1 MAKYLVTLTDSIGNI
16 EVTGFM
22 TMTDKEFEH
31 FEEVCETI
39 SWDFSYP
46 LGDEELFFSSG
57 EDLLTRVD
65 SKEISNEEYKAL
77 KKVFNDEKFG
87 VFVDIDFLEDTL
99 GDIDEDE
106 EEEDEEDYER
116 GSYNDNDDDE
126 D

>member
-1 MAKYLVTLTDSIGNI
+1 MAKHLATFTDVINDI
-16 EVTGFM
+16 ELTGFII
-22 TMTDKEFEH
+22 MTDKEFEH

-57 EDLLTRVD
+57 EDLLTRID
-65 SKEISNEEYKAL
+65 SKEISNEEYKSL

-87 VFVDIDFLEDTL
+87 VFVDIDFLEETL

-106 EEEDEEDYER
+106 EEEDKDDYER
-116 GSYNDNDDDE
+116 ESYDEDDE

>member
-1 MAKYLVTLTDSIGNI
+1 MAKYLVTLTDLIGNI

-39 SWDFSYP
+39 TWDFSYP
-46 LGDEELFFSSG
+46 LGYEELSYSSG
-57 EDLLTRVD
+57 EDLLSRID

-87 VFVDIDFLEDTL
+87 VFIDIDFLEETL
-99 GDIDEDE
+99 GD
-106 EEEDEEDYER
+106 EEEDEDEYER
-116 GSYNDNDDDE
+116 GSHDDDE
-126 D
+126 DDD